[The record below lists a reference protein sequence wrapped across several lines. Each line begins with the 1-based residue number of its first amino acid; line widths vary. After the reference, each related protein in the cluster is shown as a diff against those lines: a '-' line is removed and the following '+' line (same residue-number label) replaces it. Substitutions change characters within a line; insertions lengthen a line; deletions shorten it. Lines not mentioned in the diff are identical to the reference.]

1 MAPRAVGL
9 FKKMA
14 AERTAGDHTCSV
26 CLELFSE
33 PKVLPCCHTF
43 CLKCLEKTV
52 RSGQK
57 KGEIACPQ
65 CRKTHAIPAGGLTE
79 FLTDFIA
86 SHEIEVA
93 SLKSSE
99 SCKGVK
105 APICGECEEDKPL
118 ESYCN
123 DCQNYLCHDCGSQ
136 LHKRVKAYRGHTVVL
151 IDDIDVTTF
160 QPCQVRY
167 CATHKGQS
175 LKLYC
180 ETCTMLICCDCAVIN
195 HRQHDYEFVNN
206 ARKKV
211 DAEMESLMSDVN
223 QKLDVFKHNLEQ
235 IKKVE
240 TAATGHL
247 DVLKAD
253 VNKFFDELAQSIETR
268 RTLLLSQAETQCQK
282 DMKQIWADKEF
293 HETFVSQIS
302 SVFCLA
308 RKARKCTSDVEMIL
322 TTLQSIEQLTHL
334 KNRDWDDL
342 AFRKV
347 VSSTPKYTQGVK
359 VAVDSVG
366 GIDSSTNSSVVVKLL
381 RTPKETSLGTSA
393 QYIVHVTSPL
403 THKLVDGRSGTP
415 VDLQGDTLQDLR
427 VIVLY
432 GNSGKE
438 LDNAR
443 ISIVKSQEVHDLE
456 TNVLAIP
463 ALNFG
468 QYGAHLTYGCPME
481 NTVTRPLTTERYD
494 VTIQLVCGG
503 GHTVM
508 FSAGATDLKH
518 SFNVVGFPSHGA
530 RVKKGPDW
538 KPRPIFSASPSP
550 SPNSSTIE
558 DSEFD
563 QCDGEPGSQSQETD
577 YESSDGEI
585 GTVINN
591 RQNNMWHFFSR
602 DVVNVKEDSGVSEY
616 IWGQKGVYE
625 IELVNVNT
633 VSLFSFG
640 NLIQ

>member
-1 MAPRAVGL
+1 MV
-9 FKKMA
+9 KMA
-14 AERTAGDHTCSV
+14 AEGIAGDHTCSV

-43 CLKCLEKTV
+43 CLKCLEKTA

-93 SLKSSE
+93 SKS
-99 SCKGVK
+99 VK
-105 APICGECEEDKPL
+105 TLICGECEEDKPL
-118 ESYCN
+118 ESYCS
-123 DCQNYLCHDCGSQ
+123 DCQNYLCHDCSSQ
-136 LHKRVKAYRGHTVVL
+136 IHERGKAYRGHTVVP
-151 IDDIDVTTF
+151 IENIGVTTF
-160 QPCQVRY
+160 QPCHVRY
-167 CATHKGQS
+167 CDTHKGQS

-223 QKLDVFKHNLEQ
+223 QKLNVFKHNLEQ

-253 VNKFFDELAQSIETR
+253 VNKFFDELVQSIEAR

-293 HETFVSQIS
+293 HKAFVTQIS

-308 RKARKCTSDVEMIL
+308 HKARKCTSDVEMIL
-322 TTLQSIEQLTHL
+322 TTLQTIEQLTHL
-334 KNRDWDDL
+334 KNRDWDNL

-347 VSSTPKYTQGVK
+347 VSSTPKCTQGVK

-366 GIDSSTNSSVVVKLL
+366 GIDSSNSSVVIKLL
-381 RTPKETSLGTSA
+381 RTPKETSLGTLA
-393 QYIVHVTSPL
+393 QFTVHVTSPL

-415 VDLQGDTLQDLR
+415 VDLRGDTPQDLR
-427 VIVLY
+427 VIVQY
-432 GNSGKE
+432 GNSGKA
-438 LDNAR
+438 LDDAH
-443 ISIVKSQEVHDLE
+443 ISIVKSQGAHKLK
-456 TNVLAIP
+456 TNVLATSP
-463 ALNFG
+463 WNF
-468 QYGAHLTYGCPME
+468 E
-481 NTVTRPLTTERYD
+481 PLTTDTYD

-508 FSAGATDLKH
+508 FSAGATDVKH
-518 SFNVVGFPSHGA
+518 SFAVVGFPLHGA

-538 KPRPIFSASPSP
+538 KPRQRYSASPRP

-558 DSEFD
+558 DSEDD
-563 QCDGEPGSQSQETD
+563 QSAGEPGSQSQESD
-577 YESSDGEI
+577 YESSDGEF
-585 GTVINN
+585 GTVIDNWWPN
-591 RQNNMWHFFSR
+591 TIA
-602 DVVNVKEDSGVSEY
+602 DVVNVKENSGVSKY
-616 IWGQKGVYE
+616 KWGQNGVYE

-633 VSLFSFG
+633 LQQSAHVANTFKFTFVAK
-640 NLIQ
+640 